1 MRAPAL
7 SGSQPSTIS
16 GLAVLMPKKD
26 TVEPVDGDW
35 FETIRRGQNF
45 IQSVAQERL
54 ENVVDKKIER
64 LEKSSGRFSAINTL
78 DDVFKL
84 AGQTGDFDIEETY
97 GVHEAMAG
105 VLDRTSQLAIAA
117 GIDAI
122 RDAGLP
128 LVQRFRETKSGRKLA
143 NGWALPESVGRD
155 TGVIFASAFPGVDS
169 CREVVR
175 RPSSSDTGCRRN
187 TQRRG

>member
-1 MRAPAL
+1 MIPTQGDTADSQVKSQMSSSSL
-7 SGSQPSTIS
+7 SRSQPSTIS
-16 GLAVLMPKKD
+16 GLAVLMPKQD

-45 IQSVAQERL
+45 IQSVPQDRL

-84 AGQTGDFDIEETY
+84 AGQTGDFNIEETY

-105 VLDRTSQLAIAA
+105 VLDCTSQLAIAA

-122 RDAGLP
+122 RDAGLS

-155 TGVIFASAFPGVDS
+155 TGVIF
-169 CREVVR
+169 RECI
-175 RPSSSDTGCRRN
+175 SGD
-187 TQRRG
+187 